1 MVEVGLLKEAGL
13 FDPTGAKVS
22 EMESSRNY
30 VVEGDL
36 EEVYKVEQEII
47 EDLERQ
53 GYDDNALFSIRLALD
68 EALINALKHGNRG
81 DPGRMLKIDYQADRN
96 RVVISVEDEG
106 EGFDHRHVIDPTEKE
121 HLRRTHGRG
130 IFLIRK
136 FTHGVEFNDKGNRV
150 TFRYNKQPSR
160 TGEFLGLHWVERQ
173 EALVLMIEDV
183 LGFPQT
189 GQWEERI
196 CKFVSDG
203 HHKVIFDLGRLDLIN
218 TTILSLLVM
227 VAKTLKSVGG
237 QCRVCGPQNHAIRVL
252 KTTNLDRLIPI
263 HPDLDSALEAM
274 KGEPAPS
281 D

>member
-1 MVEVGLLKEAGL
+1 MAG
-13 FDPTGAKVS
+13 
-22 EMESSRNY
+22 MNSSRNY

-36 EEVYKVEQEII
+36 EKVYDVEQEII

-68 EALINALKHGNRG
+68 EALINALKHGNQG
-81 DPGRMLKIDYQADRN
+81 DPSRTLKIDYESDGN
-96 RVVISVEDEG
+96 RVTLSVEDEG
-106 EGFDHRHVIDPTEKE
+106 DGFDHRNVTDPTVPE

-136 FTHGVEFNDKGNRV
+136 FTHGVEFNEKGNRI
-150 TFRYNKQPSR
+150 TFTYRKEPSR
-160 TGEFLGLHWVERQ
+160 TGEFLGLHWVERK

-183 LGFPQT
+183 LGYPQT

-196 CKFVSDG
+196 CQFVSEG

-227 VAKTLKSVGG
+227 VARTVKSVGG
-237 QCRVCGPQNHAIRVL
+237 ECRVCGPQNHAIRVL
-252 KTTNLDRLIPI
+252 KTTNLDQLIPI

-274 KGEPAPS
+274 RAEPAPS